1 MFSDY
6 RMCSLTVACDSLEC
20 VLLLQ
25 NVFSYYKMCSHTTE
39 CVRILWIGI
48 LVLYQPPPLP
58 TPVSL
63 CLTLAYDLSLSSAM
77 SNYVLAY
84 YRMCSLPKK
93 CVLFLQPCLTIS
105 LSPAPPPPHISL
117 SHTKSQH
124 LQKLGGSSSFLL
136 PGWFLLHGYSV
147 ERYPA
152 TFRPQPLHGP
162 SPSALHPL

>member
-1 MFSDY
+1 MEMLVDWLFQTWY
-6 RMCSLTVACDSLEC
+6 CIKY
-20 VLLLQ
+20 
-25 NVFSYYKMCSHTTE
+25 NVFSYYRMCSHTLDRYSGT
-39 CVRILWIGI
+39 LST
-48 LVLYQPPPLP
+48 PPPPYPLSLSVLLWP
-58 TPVSL
+58 TI
-63 CLTLAYDLSLSSAM
+63 SLSSAM

-105 LSPAPPPPHISL
+105 LSPAPPPTHISR

-136 PGWFLLHGYSV
+136 PWWFLLHGYSV